1 MKTMRAKI
9 ESMQSLLDKIDNYYE
24 KHLKSNDVTNI
35 AQIVAKMERTLE
47 IKANTLD
54 VKKLLPMIYE
64 NKEKVSKLQNEYDDT
79 VVA

>member
-1 MKTMRAKI
+1 MKTMRAKV